1 VNYQFEAANVMKIG
15 GILGG
20 WFEKNKRELPWR
32 LTDDPYRVWI
42 SEVIL
47 QQTRVDQGLS
57 YYNNFISTFPDVET
71 LATAQ
76 QEEVLKIWQG
86 LGYYSRAR
94 NLHQAAKDIAGR
106 QKGAFP
112 GNYNDLLKLKGVG
125 PYTAAAIASI
135 CFGEAK
141 AVVDG
146 NVSRVIARLFG
157 VEDPINRPAGERQ
170 IALLAQEVMDEA
182 MINTQDDNPFDPGT
196 HNQAVMEFG
205 ALHCT
210 PTSPACHECPLSRVC
225 MALLSGKVEQLPLK
239 IKGKK
244 PVAQWFY
251 FYIIKDQ
258 KEVILTKR
266 DNKGIWA
273 SLYQF
278 PLAECGGPHT
288 EEEMMGS
295 LWRNTMYQPDKEDLS
310 QSVNE
315 EAFGPNPTFT
325 GISAPIVHQLTHRT
339 IHARFIHLELK
350 NLYAGLPEGWI
361 RVKLD
366 EVDQYPLPRLIH
378 RYLESV
384 KI

>member
-1 VNYQFEAANVMKIG
+1 MNYQFEAVKIMKIG
-15 GILGG
+15 EILRE
-20 WFEKNKRELPWR
+20 WFEKSKRELPWR
-32 LTDDPYRVWI
+32 ATNDPYRVWI

-47 QQTRVDQGLS
+47 QQTRVHQGLS
-57 YYNNFISTFPDVET
+57 YYKRFIAAFPDVKA
-71 LATAQ
+71 LAAARE
-76 QEEVLKIWQG
+76 EEVLKLWQG

-94 NLHQAAKDIAGR
+94 NLHQAARDIAGR
-106 QKGAFP
+106 PGGTFP
-112 GNYNDLLKLKGVG
+112 DNYNDLLKLKGVG

-157 VEDPINRPAGERQ
+157 VEEPINRPAGERQ
-170 IALLAQEVMDEA
+170 IALLAQEVMDEEIRDA
-182 MINTQDDNPFDPGT
+182 QNDSPFDPGI

-210 PTSPACHECPLSRVC
+210 PNSPLCKECPLSMVC
-225 MALLSGKVEQLPLK
+225 LALLSGKVEQLPLK

-244 PVAQWFY
+244 PLARWFY

-258 KEVILTKR
+258 KDVILTKR

-278 PLAECGGPHT
+278 PLAESGAPRS

-295 LWRNTMYQPDKEDLS
+295 LWKRTMHQSDKEGFSLI
-310 QSVNE
+310 VNE
-315 EAFGPNPTFT
+315 DPFDPYISFT
-325 GISAPIVHQLTHRT
+325 GISAPILHQLTHRT
-339 IHARFIHLELK
+339 IHARFIHVELK
-350 NLYAGLPEGWI
+350 NLDADLPEGWI

-366 EVDQYPLPRLIH
+366 EVDQYPVPRLIH

>member
-1 VNYQFEAANVMKIG
+1 MNYQIEAAKIMKIG
-15 GILGG
+15 GILGE
-20 WFEKNKRELPWR
+20 WFEKSKRELPWR
-32 LTDDPYRVWI
+32 TTGDPYKVWI

-57 YYNNFISTFPDVET
+57 YYNRFIAAFPDVKA
-71 LATAQ
+71 LAAARE
-76 QEEVLKIWQG
+76 EEVLKIWQG

-94 NLHQAAKDIAGR
+94 NLHQAARDIEGG
-106 QKGAFP
+106 QGGTFP
-112 GNYNDLLKLKGVG
+112 DNYNDLLKLKGVG

-157 VEDPINRPAGERQ
+157 VEEPINRPAGERQ
-170 IALLAQEVMDEA
+170 IALLAQEVMDEEIRDA
-182 MINTQDDNPFDPGT
+182 QNDSPFDPGT

-210 PTSPACHECPLSRVC
+210 PTSPLCKECPLSSVC
-225 MALLSGKVEQLPLK
+225 MAHLSGKVEQLPLK

-266 DNKGIWA
+266 ENKGIWA

-278 PLAECGGPHT
+278 PLAECSAPHS
-288 EEEMMGS
+288 EEDMMGS
-295 LWRNTMYQPDKEDLS
+295 LWKRTMHQPEKEKIPLM
-310 QSVNE
+310 VNE
-315 EAFGPNPTFT
+315 ESFDPGITFT
-325 GISAPIVHQLTHRT
+325 GISAPILHQLTHRT
-339 IHARFIHLELK
+339 IHARFIHVELK
-350 NLYAGLPEGWI
+350 NLDASLPEGWI
-361 RVKLD
+361 RIKLD
-366 EVDQYPLPRLIH
+366 QVDQYPVPRLIH